1 MSSSRAHA
9 NQSLYLAR
17 IQLEAWTRALEDR
30 SHPAA
35 TIDQAFAPAVREHL
49 LDAFGWFALN
59 ILSVADLPDKPPHRC
74 GELPRVVTGKSVPG
88 EIREFEQLEQ
98 GGWLGQLQLSLPP
111 PGRPVRSP
119 GNLAAAAGSGLP
131 DRATMA
137 AWADDLA
144 GVMDRMGDAL
154 DEC

>member
-1 MSSSRAHA
+1 MSSARAYA

-17 IQLEAWTRALEDR
+17 IQLQAWAHALKEQ

-49 LDAFGWFALN
+49 LDAFGWFALH
-59 ILSVADLPDKPPHRC
+59 ILAIADLPGKPPHRC
-74 GELPRVVTGKSVPG
+74 CELPSVVTGKSVPG

-98 GGWLGQLQLSLPP
+98 GGWLGQLQEPLPP
-111 PGRPVRSP
+111 PGRPLRSP
-119 GNLAAAAGSGLP
+119 GNLAADASSGLP
-131 DRATMA
+131 DRATLA
-137 AWADDLA
+137 AWADNLA
-144 GVMDRMGDAL
+144 GVVDRMGDSL

>member
-1 MSSSRAHA
+1 MSSARAYA

-17 IQLEAWTRALEDR
+17 IQLQAWTRALEEKT
-30 SHPAA
+30 HPAA
-35 TIDQAFAPAVREHL
+35 TVDQAFAPAVREHL

-59 ILSVADLPDKPPHRC
+59 ILAVAELPEKPPHRC
-74 GELPRVVTGKSVPG
+74 RDLPAVAAGKSVPG
-88 EIREFEQLEQ
+88 EIREFQQLEE
-98 GGWLGQLQLSLPP
+98 GGWLGELQTPLPP

-119 GNLAAAAGSGLP
+119 GNLAAAGSGLP

-137 AWADDLA
+137 AWADSLA
-144 GVMDRMGDAL
+144 AVVDRMADVL